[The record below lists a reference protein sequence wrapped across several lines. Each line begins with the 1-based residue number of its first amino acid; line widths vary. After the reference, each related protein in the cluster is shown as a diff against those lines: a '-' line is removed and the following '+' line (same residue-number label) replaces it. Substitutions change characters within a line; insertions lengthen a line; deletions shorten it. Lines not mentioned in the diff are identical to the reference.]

1 MSLKVVQW
9 KKRLWFH
16 WAWR

>member
-1 MSLKVVQW
+1 VVQW

-16 WAWR
+16 WTWR